1 MHSEFVNDA
10 ITVGLYG
17 QNLKLWFFITWLRV
31 SYIVY
36 TLLILFLSLYLSS
49 EEVCMFVI
57 SFTTVA
63 NLFPTSTLNA
73 Y

>member
-10 ITVGLYG
+10 ITVSLYG
-17 QNLKLWFFITWLRV
+17 QNFKSWVFIMWLCV

-36 TLLILFLSLYLSS
+36 TSLILFLGLYLSS
-49 EEVCMFVI
+49 EEVRMFVI

-63 NLFPTSTLNA
+63 NLFPTSMLNV

>member
-10 ITVGLYG
+10 ITVGLNG
-17 QNLKLWFFITWLRV
+17 QNLKSRFFITWFHV
-31 SYIVY
+31 SYIIY
-36 TLLILFLSLYLSS
+36 TSLILFLGLYLSS
-49 EEVCMFVI
+49 EEVRMFVI

-63 NLFPTSTLNA
+63 NLFPTSTLNV